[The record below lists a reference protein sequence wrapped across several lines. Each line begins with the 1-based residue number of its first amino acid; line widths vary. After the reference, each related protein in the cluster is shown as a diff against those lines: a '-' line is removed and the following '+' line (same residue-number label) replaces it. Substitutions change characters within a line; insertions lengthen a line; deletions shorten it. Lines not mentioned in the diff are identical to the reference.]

1 THLGLAADTTAVFSH
16 EVLRRH
22 RKKNIWFLEALA
34 ILEALRL
41 FAPLWSSPLTVVVHV
56 DNENVEHGLH
66 SGSSHD
72 PLTQKLLWEI
82 FGFCFTHNFTLHPM
96 HVSTTDNVLADLLS
110 HRQFHH
116 IQQSFPQAY
125 SQLSFCQGHVDQ
137 PANPLPPS
145 HPAWGSLRQWLPC
158 SGTAL
163 RPALETVLVVLS
175 PLSKPSAPGTW
186 VPTSLVCLPLVSSSS
201 SGLAACPPPAVHTTP
216 PSTSSATSAPTTST
230 LASAWPALSAAI
242 SSRLCVATSA
252 SMALGTPAPSSP
264 SRCPSFAALSLLSI
278 PSATSLCAIAPCSR
292 RCSPSPLPVSCTRVR
307 SSGTGTPTQ
316 PSSFTLAAS
325 NWPPTMPSSPCR
337 HPRWTPST
345 LASRSSPLLSAAQ
358 NAQSPTFATC
368 SLVVPLLPPSL
379 ASAHL
384 GQTPSHTRR
393 SLPSFSTPLPS
404 PAWHSRP
411 MLAIPFDAVPP
422 RGRPALAPA
431 PRPSSASAVGILTV
445 SGATLTAPPANA
457 MTSPSLPSSVF
468 VTAPSS
474 PTAPRGKTWGPPSPS
489 LGPALSRVL
498 SAAQVPRL
506 SVGRPG
512 ASEPARFAADP
523 QSNPFS
529 HLSAV

>member
-1 THLGLAADTTAVFSH
+1 MLESWSGMSVLSPSPLVVAHVWTDACPRSYSTHLGLAADTTAVFSH

-96 HVSTTDNVLADLLS
+96 HPVVL
-110 HRQFHH
+110 
-116 IQQSFPQAY
+116 
-125 SQLSFCQGHVDQ
+125 
-137 PANPLPPS
+137 LP
-145 HPAWGSLRQWLPC
+145 
-158 SGTAL
+158 GTR
-163 RPALETVLVVLS
+163 RPA
-175 PLSKPSAPGTW
+175 GQ
-186 VPTSLVCLPLVSSSS
+186 
-201 SGLAACPPPAVHTTP
+201 PP
-216 PSTSSATSAPTTST
+216 
-230 LASAWPALSAAI
+230 
-242 SSRLCVATSA
+242 
-252 SMALGTPAPSSP
+252 
-264 SRCPSFAALSLLSI
+264 
-278 PSATSLCAIAPCSR
+278 
-292 RCSPSPLPVSCTRVR
+292 
-307 SSGTGTPTQ
+307 
-316 PSSFTLAAS
+316 
-325 NWPPTMPSSPCR
+325 
-337 HPRWTPST
+337 
-345 LASRSSPLLSAAQ
+345 
-358 NAQSPTFATC
+358 PTFASSMGITSAVATLLWNGLAPSTRDCAGGTVTAFQTFCTWHLGANIACLPATGVQLLKWLGSMSSTGRSYHSTKHKLSHLRSHHVNLGLSLAGFEC
-368 SLVVPLLPPSL
+368 SHLEQALRGYKCIHGARHTGAKLPITLPLLRRLVTAVDTFGDLSVRDRTMFKVVFTLSFACFLHSGEVVWDWHTDPAIVLHIGSVEL
-379 ASAHL
+379 AADHAIVTLPASKMDPFHL
-384 GQTPSHTRR
+384 GVKVVTPLTPSHTRR